1 VVSHHLTSTFALLA
15 AFASSAVAQQN
26 EAQPAFERQAA
37 SKGTAAP
44 GRDLT
49 FRDGS
54 PATTFFHEEH
64 DEAHH
69 HDTCKVFHH
78 VRALDGTLLTKG
90 NGGMFQHHKGLFIGW
105 NRTGWKDRRFDFWHM
120 PKQELQVFRRF
131 LPHTAL
137 AMEAGAQVCAIDWIS
152 PEGEVVVAET
162 RGLQLL
168 EERDDHYVLHLRNE
182 LRAPNGKVRL
192 AGDPQHAGQQFRAP
206 QSFAPKGVEKV
217 AYLRP
222 EGAEGHGNDV
232 WTECDWIAEIQ
243 RHGDHRYTILR
254 VEGPDNRGE
263 TTWSTRDYGRF
274 GATRTVDVTAER
286 PLVLDQF
293 YVVANGARDAA
304 WCAAQ
309 AARLRAPTERQPGRA
324 RKQRR

>member
-1 VVSHHLTSTFALLA
+1 MVSHHLTSTFALLA
-15 AFASSAVAQQN
+15 AFAASAVAQQN
-26 EAQPAFERQAA
+26 DAQPAFVRQAA
-37 SKGTAAP
+37 SKGTAAA

-54 PATTFFHEEH
+54 PATTFFHKEH

-105 NRTGWKDRRFDFWHM
+105 NRTAWNKRRFDFWHM
-120 PKQELQVFRRF
+120 PKQELQVFVGF

-137 AMEAGAQVCAIDWIS
+137 GMPKGAQVCKVDWIT
-152 PEGEVVVAET
+152 PEGEVVVAER
-162 RGLQLL
+162 RGLHLMAQH
-168 EERDDHYVLHLRNE
+168 EDFYVLHLRNE

-206 QSFAPKGVEKV
+206 QTFAPKDAVKV
-217 AYLRP
+217 SYVRP
-222 EGAEGHGNDV
+222 AGAEARGNDV
-232 WTECDWIAEIQ
+232 WTGCDWIAEIQ
-243 RHGDHRYTILR
+243 PHGEQRYTVLR
-254 VEGPDNRGE
+254 VEGRDNRGE

-274 GATRTVDVTAER
+274 GATRTVDVTEER
-286 PLVLDQF
+286 PLRLDQY
-293 YVVANGARDAA
+293 YVIAAGARDAT

-309 AARLRAPTERQPGRA
+309 AAKLRRTPAPKAGD
-324 RKQRR
+324 

>member
-1 VVSHHLTSTFALLA
+1 MVSHHLTSTFALLA
-15 AFASSAVAQQN
+15 AFAASAVAQQN
-26 EAQPAFERQAA
+26 DAQPAFVRQAA
-37 SKGTAAP
+37 SKGTAAA

-54 PATTFFHEEH
+54 PATTFFHKEH

-78 VRALDGTLLTKG
+78 VRALDGALLTKG

-105 NRTGWKDRRFDFWHM
+105 NRTAWNKRRFDFWHM
-120 PKQELQVFRRF
+120 PKQELQVFAGF

-137 AMEAGAQVCAIDWIS
+137 GMPKGAQVCKVDWIT
-152 PEGEVVVAET
+152 PEGEVVVAER
-162 RGLQLL
+162 RGLHLMAQH
-168 EERDDHYVLHLRNE
+168 EDFYVLHLRNE

-206 QSFAPKGVEKV
+206 QTFAPKDAVKV
-217 AYLRP
+217 SYVRP
-222 EGAEGHGNDV
+222 AGAEAHGNDV
-232 WTECDWIAEIQ
+232 WTGCDWIAEIQ
-243 RHGDHRYTILR
+243 PHGEQRYTVLR
-254 VEGPDNRGE
+254 VEGRDNRGE

-274 GATRTVDVTAER
+274 GATRTVDVTKEQ
-286 PLVLDQF
+286 PLVLDTY
-293 YVVANGARDAA
+293 YVVADGARDAA

-309 AARLRAPTERQPGRA
+309 AKKLRAPAAKKGD
-324 RKQRR
+324 